1 MTRWSHFVHKFK
13 TSTVFLP
20 ISHDKHVNGIFFEHP
35 GTVLVLCITTDEE
48 PYMFIICVEYSKS
61 PFNLT
66 VFLKSLEN
74 SAYKGLMKDIEV
86 QVDRKE
92 WLNKDGLLLD
102 ARSMASK
109 VR

>member
-1 MTRWSHFVHKFK
+1 MTGWLHFVHKFK
-13 TSTVFLP
+13 NSTMFLP
-20 ISHDKHVNGIFFEHP
+20 ISYNDRVKDVLFERPGI
-35 GTVLVLCITTDEE
+35 VLIHCVTTNEE
-48 PYMFIICVEYSKS
+48 PYMYTICVEYSKS

-74 SAYKGLMKDIEV
+74 SAYEGLMKDIEV

-92 WLNKDGLLLD
+92 WLNKDGLLLST
-102 ARSMASK
+102 RSLASK